1 MKNPQLIGSSMC
13 KAVNFSKCSSEW
25 WHEQEWGHGFMD
37 IVYYVILKTDEK
49 QDPPVLSSQRE

>member
-1 MKNPQLIGSSMC
+1 MC